1 MATPKKKTEISA
13 RPQQSE
19 RRTSAKPAA
28 AQPEAAASG
37 LQPTNEAVSQ
47 RAFQLWEEGGCQ
59 PGNEL
64 ENWLRAER
72 ELLGPKQRS

>member
-19 RRTSAKPAA
+19 RRTSAKP
-28 AQPEAAASG
+28 EAAASG
-37 LQPTNEAVSQ
+37 LQPTYEDVSQ

-59 PGNEL
+59 PGNDL
-64 ENWLRAER
+64 ENWLRAES